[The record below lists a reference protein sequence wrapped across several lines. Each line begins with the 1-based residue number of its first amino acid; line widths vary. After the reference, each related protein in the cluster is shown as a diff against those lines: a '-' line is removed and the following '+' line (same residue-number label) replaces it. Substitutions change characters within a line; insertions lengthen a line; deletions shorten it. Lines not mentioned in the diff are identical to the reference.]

1 MWVGDRRAVQEPSS
15 AEAPRRRRSLG
26 LGVEDGQRKEGVGES
41 RSRRGGGASMASW
54 QEALLKSLALAPEDS
69 GYLPAYTEGQSNRNL
84 KARGPFG
91 AELSYDTAMRS

>member
-15 AEAPRRRRSLG
+15 AEAPEKKVP
-26 LGVEDGQRKEGVGES
+26 GVWKMGRGKKVWEQS
-41 RSRRGGGASMASW
+41 RSRRGGGASVAGW